1 MFGGNQ
7 NSPACPVTIK
17 LALDTSTDNLIQK
30 FWNIKLY
37 GIKPKDEINIMSV
50 NDKRVIEILQKGT
63 TKYKNHFAV
72 GLLEKED
79 NVALPNNKPLA

>member
-30 FWNIKLY
+30 FWDIKLY

-50 NDKRVIEILQKGT
+50 NDKRVIKILQKGT

-72 GLLEKED
+72 SLLEKED